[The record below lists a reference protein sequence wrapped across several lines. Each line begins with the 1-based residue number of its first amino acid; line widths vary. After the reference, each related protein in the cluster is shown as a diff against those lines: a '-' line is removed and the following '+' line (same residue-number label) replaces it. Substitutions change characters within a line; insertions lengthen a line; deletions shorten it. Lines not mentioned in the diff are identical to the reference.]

1 MKVIL
6 GIFFLSFFLFGCDN
20 KSEKNRKKSTIQ
32 LSCEIKKVHF
42 IKKYDGT
49 FVDVWYDEQYIK
61 KNFPEEISEPILI
74 ETSKNSH
81 AIWID
86 GNGTLAWDHNNTGLT
101 YLTEQDAN
109 EGFVTLSFTSIN
121 YEDLKFFTEAS
132 MLIKKDDSRYNY
144 SFTNKPEMSSK
155 GYGKCKKLKWDD

>member
-6 GIFFLSFFLFGCDN
+6 GMFFLSFFLFGCDN

-86 GNGTLAWDHNNTGLT
+86 GNGTLACDHNNTGLT

-109 EGFVTLSFTSIN
+109 EGFVTLFGQAFQEI
-121 YEDLKFFTEAS
+121 DPKGQLAS
-132 MLIKKDDSRYNY
+132 VFATRENQDKIGFRPHKS
-144 SFTNKPEMSSK
+144 PENFSAHPH
-155 GYGKCKKLKWDD
+155 GILA